1 MIKDYDF
8 LYKLVI
14 VGDTGV
20 GKSSLLLRFADN
32 QFYENYLAT
41 IGVDFRFKTMNID
54 GKMVKFQ
61 IWDTAGQERFRTIT
75 SAYYKGSHGILL
87 VYDMTDGQS
96 YEDVDKFWLQEVDNY
111 AEKDVEL
118 YLIGNKSDLV
128 ERRAIPAATVEEYC
142 KKKKMTHFE
151 SSAKEDEKVSDI
163 FIDFARKMMRK
174 NDAKQQTA
182 KKEDNKPTVL
192 HKDNAK

>member
-41 IGVDFRFKTMNID
+41 IGGDFRFKTMNID

-96 YEDVDKFWLQEVDNY
+96 Y
-111 AEKDVEL
+111 
-118 YLIGNKSDLV
+118 
-128 ERRAIPAATVEEYC
+128 
-142 KKKKMTHFE
+142 
-151 SSAKEDEKVSDI
+151 
-163 FIDFARKMMRK
+163 
-174 NDAKQQTA
+174 
-182 KKEDNKPTVL
+182 
-192 HKDNAK
+192 

>member
-1 MIKDYDF
+1 MSIVIIGFITCMIKDYDY

-32 QFYENYLAT
+32 QFYDNYLAT
-41 IGVDFRFKTMNID
+41 IGVDFRFKTMNVD
-54 GKMVKFQ
+54 GKLVKFQ

-87 VYDMTDGQS
+87 VYDITDGQS
-96 YEDVDKFWLQEVDNY
+96 YQDIDKFWLQEVENY

-128 ERRAIPAATVEEYC
+128 ERRATPTADVDEYC
-142 KKKKMTHFE
+142 RKKKMTRRSPT
-151 SSAKEDEKVSDI
+151 SS
-163 FIDFARKMMRK
+163 
-174 NDAKQQTA
+174 
-182 KKEDNKPTVL
+182 
-192 HKDNAK
+192 